1 MHKPFAKY
9 TKLICLLST
18 KNKTCAK
25 QNSNCLQC
33 IDTLLCYD
41 FDDVVNIRRCL
52 PFVSF
57 LFVNFNKIIDLQPSG
72 PIYLTEGDP
81 IDIPCTLD
89 DTEHYTIDDLE
100 LLYNRKSLP
109 SEVIVIILLFIN
121 LYYSGRDRKK
131 FWLRQKAFKFPLF
144 EWLISFCLIEF
155 VTLCFHLFR
164 QSVMIQKC
172 FVLKKHQ

>member
-9 TKLICLLST
+9 TKLICLLPT
-18 KNKTCAK
+18 K
-25 QNSNCLQC
+25 NSNCLQC

-131 FWLRQKAFKFPLF
+131 FWRELSNLIFLMIAAAKNIQIFPLRMVNF
-144 EWLISFCLIEF
+144 ILFDRICDFHSLFSFI
-155 VTLCFHLFR
+155 
-164 QSVMIQKC
+164 
-172 FVLKKHQ
+172 